1 MLAMTATHRFL
12 LRLTGHRFGRR
23 LGRMRLIELSTVGR
37 RSGEVRR
44 AILTV
49 PVEEGDA
56 YVIVASRGGDDAMP
70 AWYLNLEA
78 APVVGVS
85 EGGGA
90 PAAYRA
96 RTATAEE
103 RARLWPRCVA
113 AYRGYAAYQRK
124 TQREIPLVILEPAPG
139 ETPPAG

>member
-1 MLAMTATHRFL
+1 
-12 LRLTGHRFGRR
+12 
-23 LGRMRLIELSTVGR
+23 
-37 RSGEVRR
+37 
-44 AILTV
+44 
-49 PVEEGDA
+49 
-56 YVIVASRGGDDAMP
+56 MP

-78 APVVGVS
+78 APLVGVS
-85 EGGGA
+85 EGGGS
-90 PAAYRA
+90 PHRLP
-96 RTATAEE
+96 RTHGDAEE